1 MEFPLGVPPNAD
13 AGGSEEKVKCRGYG
27 QSDVANRGLERHFA
41 PVCSQLQASPAGLQ
55 VQPKAGGLPL
65 FSHSRRI

>member
-1 MEFPLGVPPNAD
+1 MKFRDYV
-13 AGGSEEKVKCRGYG
+13 

>member
-1 MEFPLGVPPNAD
+1 MKFRDYV
-13 AGGSEEKVKCRGYG
+13 

-41 PVCSQLQASPAGLQ
+41 PVCSQLQASPPPGFQ

>member
-13 AGGSEEKVKCRGYG
+13 AGGSEEKVKFRDYV
-27 QSDVANRGLERHFA
+27 QSDVAKRGLERHFA